1 MLRPDPVIKVEGIK
15 KSFPI
20 KSRFGKIK
28 GWTPV
33 IKEATFEIKKGEIVG
48 LVGESGCGKTTLGKI
63 ILRLLP
69 ADSGKVYYDKKDLFS
84 LSQKEMR
91 RLRPKIQI
99 IFQDPFRS
107 LNPRLRIKEII
118 GEPIR
123 VHHLFPKREKERI
136 AELLSLVGIEPK
148 NMEKYPHQ
156 FSGGEKQRIGI
167 ARSLSTNPEFIL
179 CDEPVSNLDVS
190 IQAQILNLLLDLKKK
205 FNLTYLFIS
214 HDLSV
219 VKYLCD
225 RILSM
230 EKGVVNP

>member
-1 MLRPDPVIKVEGIK
+1 MIKVEEIK

-33 IKEATFEIKKGEIVG
+33 IKESTFEIKKGEIVG

-69 ADSGKVYYDKKDLFS
+69 ADSGKVYYDEKDLFS

-91 RLRPKIQI
+91 RLRPKIQV

-156 FSGGEKQRIGI
+156 FSGGERQRIGI
-167 ARSLSTNPEFIL
+167 ARALSTNPEFIL
-179 CDEPVSNLDVS
+179 CDEPISNLDVS
-190 IQAQILNLLLDLKKK
+190 IQAQILNLLLDLKNK

-214 HDLSV
+214 HDLAII
-219 VKYLCD
+219 KYLCD
-225 RILSM
+225 RILLM